1 MAILI
6 HHSWE
11 KVSSSSYEFKK
22 HTLYPCLRASVVFI
36 FVGFAILYKQ
46 NGQIKPAFSVFY
58 FAFAIYFL
66 IHAYQT
72 YKQEKLIA
80 EEKSKTAPN

>member
-11 KVSSSSYEFKK
+11 KVSSSNYEFKR
-22 HTLYPCLRASVVFI
+22 HTLYPCLRAFVVFML
-36 FVGFAILYKQ
+36 VGFAILTKQ
-46 NGQIKPAFSVFY
+46 NGQIKPEFSVFY

-66 IHAYQT
+66 VHVYQT
-72 YKQEKLIA
+72 HKQEKLTA
-80 EEKSKTAPN
+80 SENSKTAQS